1 MAPTIRAR
9 NVRKRFGSGALAVDA
24 VRDISLEI
32 AAGQLALIMGPSG
45 SGKTTLICVLAGL
58 LRASEGDVELCG
70 HAMTGASEG
79 ALARVRRQHVGFV
92 FQTYNLFPA
101 LSALDNVREI
111 LRLRGMAARE
121 SNERAR
127 AALDRVGMS
136 DRLTHVPDELSGG
149 QKQRVAIARALAV
162 EPDVVIGDE
171 ITAALDSTTAL
182 NVMRLLREQL
192 TPKRSIVLV
201 THDHRLEEF
210 ADRVIE
216 IADGRVAGDRMP
228 ARQGRSSTESAS

>member
-9 NVRKRFGSGALAVDA
+9 RVKKRFGSGALTVDA
-24 VRDISLEI
+24 VRDVSLEI

-58 LRASEGDVELCG
+58 LRASEGEIELCG
-70 HAMTGASEG
+70 HTMTGASEG
-79 ALARVRRQHVGFV
+79 ALARVRRQHLGFV

-101 LSALDNVREI
+101 LSALDNVREV
-111 LRLRGMAARE
+111 LRLRGLGARE
-121 SNERAR
+121 STERAR
-127 AALDRVGMS
+127 AALERVGMA
-136 DRLTHVPDELSGG
+136 DRLTHRPDELSGG
-149 QKQRVAIARALAV
+149 QKQRVAIARALAP

-182 NVMRLLREQL
+182 VVMRLLREHL

-201 THDHRLEEF
+201 THDHRLEAF

-216 IADGRVAGDRMP
+216 IADGKVADDRLLSRRDG
-228 ARQGRSSTESAS
+228 AVEKAS

>member
-1 MAPTIRAR
+1 MTTPTIVAR
-9 NVRKRFGSGALAVDA
+9 GVKKSFGSGTLTVDA
-24 VRDISLEI
+24 VRDVSLDI

-58 LRASEGDVELCG
+58 LRATEGEIELCG
-70 HAMTGASEG
+70 HTMTGASEG
-79 ALARVRRQHVGFV
+79 ALARVRRQHLGFV

-101 LSALDNVREI
+101 LSALDNVREV
-111 LRLRGMAARE
+111 LRLRGLGARE
-121 SNERAR
+121 SLDRAR
-127 AALDRVGMS
+127 AALERVGMA
-136 DRLTHVPDELSGG
+136 DRLTHRPDELSGG
-149 QKQRVAIARALAV
+149 QKQRVAIARALAP

-182 NVMRLLREQL
+182 IVMRLLREEL

-201 THDHRLEEF
+201 THDHRLEAF

-216 IADGRVAGDRMP
+216 IADGRVADDRLLSRRGGAP
-228 ARQGRSSTESAS
+228 VAAS

>member
-9 NVRKRFGSGALAVDA
+9 NVKKSFGSGALTVDA
-24 VRDISLEI
+24 VRDVSLEI
-32 AAGQLALIMGPSG
+32 AAGELALIMGPSG

-58 LRASEGDVELCG
+58 LHASDGEIELCG
-70 HAMTGASEG
+70 HKMTGASEG
-79 ALARVRRQHVGFV
+79 ALARVRRQHLGFV

-101 LSALDNVREI
+101 LSALDNVREV
-111 LRLRGMAARE
+111 LRLRGLGARE

-127 AALDRVGMS
+127 AALERVGMS
-136 DRLTHVPDELSGG
+136 DRLTHRPDELSGG

-182 NVMRLLREQL
+182 HIMRLLREHL
-192 TPKRSIVLV
+192 TPNRSIVLV
-201 THDHRLEEF
+201 THDHRLESF
-210 ADRVIE
+210 ADRVIGM
-216 IADGRVAGDRMP
+216 ADGRVADDRYLS
-228 ARQGRSSTESAS
+228 RQGGSAEGAS

>member
-9 NVRKRFGSGALAVDA
+9 RVKKRFGSGALTVDA
-24 VRDISLEI
+24 VRDVSLEI

-58 LRASEGDVELCG
+58 LRASEGEIELCG
-70 HAMTGASEG
+70 HTMTGASEG
-79 ALARVRRQHVGFV
+79 ALARVRRQHLGFV

-101 LSALDNVREI
+101 LSALDNVREV
-111 LRLRGMAARE
+111 LRLRGLGARE
-121 SNERAR
+121 STERAR
-127 AALDRVGMS
+127 AALERVGMA
-136 DRLTHVPDELSGG
+136 DRLTHRPDELSGG
-149 QKQRVAIARALAV
+149 QKQRVAIARALAP

-182 NVMRLLREQL
+182 VVIRLLREHL

-201 THDHRLEEF
+201 THDHRLEAF

-216 IADGRVAGDRMP
+216 IADGKVADDRLLSRRDG
-228 ARQGRSSTESAS
+228 AVEKAS